1 MGGNSSNK
9 RKQRDV
15 CLFKEFGWNTDTESE
30 THPDQRISA
39 EQRIECRLALEEDGG
54 GKADQ
59 K

>member
-1 MGGNSSNK
+1 MGGNSYSK

-15 CLFKEFGWNTDTESE
+15 RLIKEFGWTTESE

-39 EQRIECRLALEEDGG
+39 EQRIECRLALEEDRSR
-54 GKADQ
+54 KADQ